1 MKLKSKSIINNKNIL
16 VTGGTG
22 SFGSSFINY
31 ILRFKPKKIIIYS
44 RDELKQFEMEK
55 KYSLEEKKLL
65 RFFIGDVRDKQRL
78 VMATRDVDIIIHAAA
93 LKHVEIAEYNP
104 QEFIKTNIHGAE
116 NIIYASIE
124 NKVRYILALSTDKAS
139 NPINLY
145 GATKLASDKLFIAAN
160 NIIGNQKTRFS
171 IVRYGNVIDSRG
183 SLIGI
188 LRKVLKQKNKKFNL
202 TDKKMTRFF
211 MTLEESV
218 KFVVKSLEYM
228 QGGEIFIPKLPSIRI
243 YDLVKSLD
251 EKINIKI
258 VGKKPGEKIHESLF
272 SSDEA
277 SNIDEYSNFFI
288 LKPTILIT
296 SKVKSFSKINEKKI
310 KNSKFKYLDYN
321 SKVSLDL
328 SKIVM
333 QKVKKIFEN

>member
-1 MKLKSKSIINNKNIL
+1 MKLKSKNIINNKTIL

-310 KNSKFKYLDYN
+310 KNSKFKDLDYN

-328 SKIVM
+328 SKNVM

>member
-1 MKLKSKSIINNKNIL
+1 MKLKSKNIINNKTIL

-218 KFVVKSLEYM
+218 MFVVKSLEYM

-296 SKVKSFSKINEKKI
+296 SKVKCF
-310 KNSKFKYLDYN
+310 
-321 SKVSLDL
+321 
-328 SKIVM
+328 
-333 QKVKKIFEN
+333 

>member
-1 MKLKSKSIINNKNIL
+1 MKLKSKNIINNKTIL

-188 LRKVLKQKNKKFNL
+188 LRKVVKQKNKKFNL

-310 KNSKFKYLDYN
+310 KNSKFKDLDYN

-328 SKIVM
+328 SKNVM

>member
-1 MKLKSKSIINNKNIL
+1 
-16 VTGGTG
+16 
-22 SFGSSFINY
+22 
-31 ILRFKPKKIIIYS
+31 
-44 RDELKQFEMEK
+44 
-55 KYSLEEKKLL
+55 
-65 RFFIGDVRDKQRL
+65 
-78 VMATRDVDIIIHAAA
+78 
-93 LKHVEIAEYNP
+93 
-104 QEFIKTNIHGAE
+104 
-116 NIIYASIE
+116 
-124 NKVRYILALSTDKAS
+124 
-139 NPINLY
+139 
-145 GATKLASDKLFIAAN
+145 
-160 NIIGNQKTRFS
+160 
-171 IVRYGNVIDSRG
+171 
-183 SLIGI
+183 
-188 LRKVLKQKNKKFNL
+188 
-202 TDKKMTRFF
+202 
-211 MTLEESV
+211 
-218 KFVVKSLEYM
+218 M

-310 KNSKFKYLDYN
+310 KNSKFKDLDYN

-328 SKIVM
+328 SKNVM

>member
-1 MKLKSKSIINNKNIL
+1 MKLKSKNIIRNKTIL

-22 SFGSSFINY
+22 SFGSSFINH
-31 ILRFKPKKIIIYS
+31 ILKFKPKKIIIYS

-78 VMATRDVDIIIHAAA
+78 VLATRDVDIIVHAAA

-218 KFVVKSLEYM
+218 KFVCKSLEYM

-243 YDLVKSLD
+243 YDLVKALD
-251 EKINIKI
+251 DKINIKI

-296 SKVKSFSKINEKKI
+296 SKVKSFSKIIEKKI
-310 KNSKFKYLDYN
+310 KNSKFKDLDYN

-328 SKIVM
+328 SKNVM